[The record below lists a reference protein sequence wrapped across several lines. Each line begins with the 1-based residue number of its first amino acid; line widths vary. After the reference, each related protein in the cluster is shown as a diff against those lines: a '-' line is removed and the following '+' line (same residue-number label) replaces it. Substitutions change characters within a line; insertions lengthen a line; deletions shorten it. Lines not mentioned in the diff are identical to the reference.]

1 MAKAALI
8 SKTAAPKPV
17 CARGRPDAHL
27 ALRGVSHTYPA
38 RARQRRC
45 RLWALLRDEL
55 KKALGVA

>member
-17 CARGRPDAHL
+17 SARGRPDAHL

-38 RARQRRC
+38 RARQRR
-45 RLWALLRDEL
+45 LWALLRDES